1 MELFYIMS
9 NFPRNLKFVIKKKED
24 FVTTVL
30 KIIVSG
36 RIKRPKCIKASFR
49 KRKKEKE
56 RLI

>member
-9 NFPRNLKFVIKKKED
+9 NFPRNLKFVIKKGRFCHNSAEN
-24 FVTTVL
+24 
-30 KIIVSG
+30 VSG
-36 RIKRPKCIKASFR
+36 RIKRLKCIKASFR